1 MKILAV
7 RGKRA
12 IIVAARRMDPV
23 IYDLETEEALCTLT
37 SNIPSS
43 SFYSITTAGHY
54 VFCCDANKNVFRF
67 DINSDK
73 PLCQT
78 DIRKFLVPFT
88 WFVTYLIDFFL
99 LLCSALCCN
108 KFVP

>member
-1 MKILAV
+1 MKMLNV

-23 IYDLETEEALCTLT
+23 VYDLETEDAIFTLT

-43 SFYSITTAGHY
+43 SFYCMASTSHF

-67 DINSDK
+67 DINSDN
-73 PLCQT
+73 T
-78 DIRKFLVPFT
+78 YETETRK
-88 WFVTYLIDFFL
+88 YL
-99 LLCSALCCN
+99 
-108 KFVP
+108 